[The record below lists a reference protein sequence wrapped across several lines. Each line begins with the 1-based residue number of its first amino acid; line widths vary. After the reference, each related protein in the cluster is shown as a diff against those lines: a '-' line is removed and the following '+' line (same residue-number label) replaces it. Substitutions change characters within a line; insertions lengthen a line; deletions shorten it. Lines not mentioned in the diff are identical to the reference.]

1 MVQGPDPYG
10 YYAYDNTDIIFRNAP
25 VYAWCELNPSRGG
38 NGISIGPGGDDV
50 TFQHALTGM
59 HVRHYGLHFD
69 YVSICSNGW
78 LAMGS
83 TTSTVSTNY
92 ALPSNSF
99 VPNGVA
105 IFWDDLDLTGPA
117 TWWYRRDANQRFIA
131 QWDSVPRMGTT
142 SYNSFE
148 IIVLDTSLTSLRA
161 PTRDSDIILQ
171 WRRAPDISSMTVGQ
185 QNSAM
190 NVGLNCLYNGIYDPS
205 MAPIIS
211 GRALKFTTDP
221 PRSVPAVDLSLL
233 VNPALPMQFSLGSAL
248 PNPAKG
254 SIAISYD
261 LPVETGVSLKVYNLS
276 GQLVRTLASGEE
288 KAGYK
293 QATWDGR
300 SESGARVA
308 SGVYFYRLEAGSF
321 TATKKVVVIR

>member
-10 YYAYDNTDIIFRNAP
+10 YYAYDNTDPFGNAP
-25 VYAWCELNPSRGG
+25 VYNWIELNPSRGG
-38 NGISIGPGGDDV
+38 NGVSIGPGGDDV
-50 TFQHALTGM
+50 TFQHALTGIR
-59 HVRHYGLHFD
+59 VRHYGLHFD

-83 TTSTVSTNY
+83 TTSSVYTNY

-117 TWWYRRDANQRFIA
+117 TWWYRRDANQWFIA
-131 QWDSVPRMGTT
+131 QWDSVPRVGTT

-161 PTRDSDIILQ
+161 PTRDSEIILQ

-190 NVGLNCLYNGIYDPS
+190 NVGLNCLYNGIYDPM
-205 MAPIIS
+205 MAPIVP
-211 GRALKFTTDP
+211 GRALKYTTEP
-221 PRSVPAVDLSLL
+221 PRQQGIEFGIGSGPSLPQRFALGPAV
-233 VNPALPMQFSLGSAL
+233 
-248 PNPAKG
+248 PNPTKS
-254 SIAISYD
+254 SIGISYD
-261 LPVETGVSLKVYNLS
+261 LPYEVLVTLKVFNLS
-276 GQLVRTLASGEE
+276 GQHVRTLVSGKEQ
-288 KAGYK
+288 AGYK
-293 QATWDGR
+293 HVIWDGR
-300 SESGARVA
+300 DENGSRAV

-321 TATKKVVVIR
+321 AATKKVVVIR